1 LTEHSS
7 SEQARPSA
15 SQRDPDELRGAFAR
29 WLRRRRPGAEV
40 IEVSVP
46 SSNGMSS
53 ETIISVAN
61 WDGRQHRM
69 VVRIAPQPEASP
81 VFPHYDMRM
90 QYRIIQRLRAQ
101 SNPPRV
107 PRALWC
113 EDDPRPM
120 GATFFVMDH
129 VDGQIPPDV
138 MPYNFGSW
146 LTEANP
152 ADRQR
157 MERTT
162 VEQLARV
169 HAAPPGD
176 FVFLDRRRA
185 GETALDAHVRHTRDY
200 YEWAKAGGTGAPLI
214 DRGFDWL
221 REHWPVAADSGG
233 ATTAPVLSWG
243 DARIGNIIYRGFT
256 PAALLDWEM
265 AALGPREL
273 DIGWMIFFHRF
284 FEDIAHNAGL
294 PGLPDFL
301 RRDDIVDCYAGLT
314 GYQPVALNFYI
325 VYAALRQAII
335 AMRIQLRAIA
345 FGQVEQPDDPN
356 ELIMHREAL
365 AQMLDGRYW

>member
-1 LTEHSS
+1 MRTKRAGQPLTEHSS

-46 SSNGMSS
+46 SSNCMSS

-61 WDGRQHRM
+61 WDGRQYRM

-185 GETALDAHVRHTRDY
+185 GETALDAHVRHTRD
-200 YEWAKAGGTGAPLI
+200 EAKKLIEDAGGKVAGSVSKKTDYVVAGAEA
-214 DRGFDWL
+214 G
-221 REHWPVAADSGG
+221 SK
-233 ATTAPVLSWG
+233 
-243 DARIGNIIYRGFT
+243 
-256 PAALLDWEM
+256 LDK
-265 AALGPREL
+265 AREL
-273 DIGWMIFFHRF
+273 GVAVID
-284 FEDIAHNAGL
+284 ED
-294 PGLPDFL
+294 
-301 RRDDIVDCYAGLT
+301 
-314 GYQPVALNFYI
+314 
-325 VYAALRQAII
+325 
-335 AMRIQLRAIA
+335 AM
-345 FGQVEQPDDPN
+345 EK
-356 ELIMHREAL
+356 L
-365 AQMLDGRYW
+365 AKG